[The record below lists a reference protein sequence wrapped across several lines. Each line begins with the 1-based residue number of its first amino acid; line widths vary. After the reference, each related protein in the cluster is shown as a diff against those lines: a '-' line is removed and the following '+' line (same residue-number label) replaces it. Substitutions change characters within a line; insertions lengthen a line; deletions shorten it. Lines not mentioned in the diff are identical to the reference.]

1 MDVVLRKLVAVTMV
15 RVVGNILGTADY
27 DLDMNYFVDQT
38 FFICDVFLISLFF
51 WFSCIFLFLES

>member
-15 RVVGNILGTADY
+15 KVVDNILGTADY

-38 FFICDVFLISLFF
+38 FFICYFFYFTFF